1 MVVASRSRSE
11 VSFVAH
17 HDHFST
23 CLGDEAKSLWGT
35 KAPVCSHPTMVLANY
50 FSMQPQTGI
59 NSDTRPPATAAG
71 ATLMPTNQP
80 QTQRPPPRDPEKQGK
95 VQKLEALKKPEV
107 AILGCRGPIEASERD
122 GS

>member
-1 MVVASRSRSE
+1 MVCGWMVVAPRIRSD

-35 KAPVCSHPTMVLANY
+35 RAPVCSHPTMVLANS

-59 NSDTRPPATAAG
+59 HSDTRPPATAAG
-71 ATLMPTNQP
+71 ATLMPTNHKPKTSP
-80 QTQRPPPRDPEKQGK
+80 QLTPKKEAKCKNLKHFGVQRPD
-95 VQKLEALKKPEV
+95 
-107 AILGCRGPIEASERD
+107 
-122 GS
+122 